1 MTSPLS
7 MLKKQKRVALPG
19 PSGALGSDAYRG
31 QLFPE
36 GPPSDLELLSSMM
49 QRLTQLEATVK
60 SQAKEL
66 ENKEKKIT
74 ILERKLNLTEPK
86 KVVAD
91 QEDLMKTCRR
101 LHTQVTEMENFLI
114 DYGLM
119 WVGDGEEGEETLRLG
134 LEEAEQEQSQGTE
147 RTLWH
152 PDTSAVAGFQVD
164 FDLLLQNVRQLNL
177 LAGEGESFVQPTAM
191 GAQLATREP
200 IQLRLYSNGI
210 LMFEGP
216 FRSHR
221 EASTQRCLQDL
232 MDGYFPSELQERF
245 PEGVPF
251 QVHDNRHEEFIER
264 PLFSGKGLAVGA
276 VRNTISAVPGRKL
289 TKDQFLNRLPK
300 VVIKGGKVIDIR
312 SSVEATLQGSSSGQ
326 NSPVTFIDTPALRAM
341 NERLEIR
348 GSGSHPS
355 ADDDVATLRVKSED
369 GNRSYI
375 LKMHI
380 SETIGHLRRY
390 LEKHRGKGVPEYDVF
405 SVFPRRCYSDETLTL
420 ACCGLTPSATLLL
433 RPQKASSQST
443 DPSNSAKLKIAK

>member
-1 MTSPLS
+1 
-7 MLKKQKRVALPG
+7 
-19 PSGALGSDAYRG
+19 
-31 QLFPE
+31 E

-60 SQAKEL
+60 QAKEL
-66 ENKEKKIT
+66 ENKKEKKIT
-74 ILERKLNLTEPK
+74 ILERKLNLTGNYEPM

-119 WVGDGEEGEETLRLG
+119 WVGDGEEGFSL
-134 LEEAEQEQSQGTE
+134 
-147 RTLWH
+147 

-251 QVHDNRHEEFIER
+251 QVHDNRHEEFIDR
-264 PLFSGKGLAVGA
+264 PLFSGKGLAVSEKHY
-276 VRNTISAVPGRKL
+276 TGRKL

-312 SSVEATLQGSSSGQ
+312 SSVEATLQ
-326 NSPVTFIDTPALRAM
+326 
-341 NERLEIR
+341 RLEIR

-390 LEKHRGKGVPEYDVF
+390 LEKCRGKGVPEYDVF

-433 RPQKASSQST
+433 R
-443 DPSNSAKLKIAK
+443 

>member
-74 ILERKLNLTEPK
+74 ILERKLCLTEPK

-91 QEDLMKTCRR
+91 QEYLMKTCHR

-119 WVGDGEEGEETLRLG
+119 WVGDGEESEETLRLG
-134 LEEAEQEQSQGTE
+134 VEEAEQERSQDTE
-147 RTLWH
+147 GTLWH
-152 PDTSAVAGFQVD
+152 PDTSAVAGFQVN

-177 LAGEGESFVQPTAM
+177 LAGEGESFVQPTAL

-200 IQLRLYSNGI
+200 VQLRLYSNGI

-251 QVHDNRHEEFIER
+251 QVHDHRHEEFIDR

-276 VRNTISAVPGRKL
+276 VRNAITSIPGRKL

-341 NERLEIR
+341 KERLEIR

-355 ADDDVATLRVKSED
+355 ADDVATLRVKSED
-369 GNRSYI
+369 GNHSYI

-380 SETIGHLRRY
+380 SETIGDLRRY

-405 SVFPRRCYSDETLTL
+405 SAFPRRGYSDESLTL